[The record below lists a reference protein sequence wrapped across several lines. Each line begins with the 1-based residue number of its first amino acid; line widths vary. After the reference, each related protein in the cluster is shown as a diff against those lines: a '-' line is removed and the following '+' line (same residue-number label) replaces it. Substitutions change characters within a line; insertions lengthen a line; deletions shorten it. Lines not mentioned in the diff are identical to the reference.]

1 MILGECEGYE
11 FEIVIGPMG
20 KKTIITEVEEGC
32 LVLFCIYLSKLEF
45 S

>member
-1 MILGECEGYE
+1 
-11 FEIVIGPMG
+11 MG

-45 S
+45 SWVKRRLEIKFGRYTKYC